1 MKALVIISILLA
13 AMCAALVAIILKVAK
28 RADANQERAIRA
40 EERAAESDAKWN
52 GLKNYHSATLQE
64 NARLQQQ
71 LADFPA
77 RGKNGQFTPRS
88 NSKHKKSSKNT

>member
-1 MKALVIISILLA
+1 MKALVVISILLA

-71 LADFPA
+71 TRRLP
-77 RGKNGQFTPRS
+77 GQRQERPIHPQ
-88 NSKHKKSSKNT
+88 KQ